1 MRAIR
6 EFTCIILFLLTL
18 SDARLLAVIPVNGI
32 SGQDFYSENLKG
44 YRFTVAWI
52 TDTQYYS
59 ESHPEI
65 FKKVVEWINNEADN
79 GRIHYVVH
87 TGDLVND
94 WWDMEQWRNFMSSWS
109 NLTVAK
115 DALAGNHDFSGQN
128 DSPFDSNIQSG
139 RYYTRSKEGYLFI
152 FLSFA
157 SIQNSQTQRWLR
169 ETAQNSES
177 KIVVL
182 THAYINSRG
191 SLYDDGKIIEGI
203 LSESYPGVSA
213 VWCGHSHVERIVY
226 RTDDGV
232 LGILHD
238 FQGYK
243 NGGNGYLV
251 LIDMY
256 DNGFYMRLHS
266 VLEGFD
272 GRGKG
277 EGYELTANLYPKS
290 RQLYQELR
298 NRVYEDLTRAT
309 QRTYLSIAA
318 RNLIEQASSSY
329 LEAISFEEQLKWQ
342 EAYEALQRVSRLLEM
357 ADQEEQTF
365 RTVVALGGV
374 AVASITAIAIYRRHR
389 RPLPRRYQTIARH
402 LHCCL

>member
-1 MRAIR
+1 MAALAALKRYGVDLSTPNQYTYQSMSTMRRSLHSVIDAESNQSKMRAIR
-6 EFTCIILFLLTL
+6 EFTCILLFLLAL

-32 SGQDFYSENLKG
+32 SGQDLYTENLKG

-65 FKKVVEWINNEADN
+65 FKRVVEWINNEADN

-94 WWDMEQWRNFMSSWS
+94 CWDMAQWHNFMSCWS
-109 NLTVAK
+109 NLTVEK
-115 DALAGNHDFSGQN
+115 NALAGNHDFRGQN

-139 RYYTRSKEGYLFI
+139 RYYTRSREGYLFI

-169 ETAQNSES
+169 EMAQDSES

-182 THAYINSRG
+182 THAYINSGG
-191 SLYDDGKIIEGI
+191 SLYDDGQIIESI

-213 VWCGHSHVERIVY
+213 VWCGHSHVERIIH

-232 LGILHD
+232 IGILHD
-238 FQGYK
+238 FQGYT

-272 GRGKG
+272 GQGKG
-277 EGYELTANLYPKS
+277 EGYELTANLYPRS
-290 RQLYQELR
+290 RQLYQELQ
-298 NRVYEDLTRAT
+298 NRVYEDLTRE
-309 QRTYLSIAA
+309 R
-318 RNLIEQASSSY
+318 
-329 LEAISFEEQLKWQ
+329 
-342 EAYEALQRVSRLLEM
+342 
-357 ADQEEQTF
+357 
-365 RTVVALGGV
+365 
-374 AVASITAIAIYRRHR
+374 R
-389 RPLPRRYQTIARH
+389 RPSSALRRETSLDRQAAATSKPFH
-402 LHCCL
+402 LKSS